1 MVAGLFEHESAA
13 AGAIDRAFEVVV
25 VLLRLVADDV
35 VLLQDRLHRVEG
47 LRGDQRLVRARV
59 GHAAIGDDALV
70 VRVGEDLVQQRR
82 RDGLRGERRSRPRQS
97 ELRPESWTRLMVAV
111 MRLPVGPD
119 PGILPGSG
127 P

>member
-82 RDGLRGERRSRPRQS
+82 RDGLRGERRSRPRHQ
-97 ELRPESWTRLMVAV
+97 T
-111 MRLPVGPD
+111 
-119 PGILPGSG
+119 PGFEFPGEG
-127 P
+127 AE

>member
-82 RDGLRGERRSRPRQS
+82 RDGLRGERRSRPRQ
-97 ELRPESWTRLMVAV
+97 
-111 MRLPVGPD
+111 
-119 PGILPGSG
+119 I
-127 P
+127 